1 MQNTLVVRDSPR
13 GLPWTIKSWAW
24 NIVFVLFFN
33 TNSRLF
39 TKFIEFVLDNGKKDT
54 YNSVTTTKC
63 LQYSFET
70 KILWDY
76 VSFVT
81 FCDIKFRVSI
91 DFDSKMKF
99 TSNVSLPQVSSQTQ
113 ICLFPPFYSIFRIL
127 HLNPFHRSTTFRT
140 NIN

>member
-1 MQNTLVVRDSPR
+1 M
-13 GLPWTIKSWAW
+13 
-24 NIVFVLFFN
+24 
-33 TNSRLF
+33 
-39 TKFIEFVLDNGKKDT
+39 DNGKKET

-99 TSNVSLPQVSSQTQ
+99 TSNVSLPQVTSHTQ
-113 ICLFPPFYSIFRIL
+113 ICLFPPFIQYSEFYIQTLFIDLQRFEQTLIRSEVRIK
-127 HLNPFHRSTTFRT
+127 
-140 NIN
+140 IAECQIK

>member
-1 MQNTLVVRDSPR
+1 MNYHHFTSFLEILIRKLRLKHYEILSY
-13 GLPWTIKSWAW
+13 KA
-24 NIVFVLFFN
+24 
-33 TNSRLF
+33 NSRTF
-39 TKFIEFVLDNGKKDT
+39 TKSIAFVLDIGKKNET
-54 YNSVTTTKC
+54 NNSVTTTKC
-63 LQYSFET
+63 QQYSFET

-99 TSNVSLPQVSSQTQ
+99 TSNVSLPQVTSQIQ

-127 HLNPFHRSTTFRT
+127 HSNPFHRFTTFRT
-140 NIN
+140 NINQS